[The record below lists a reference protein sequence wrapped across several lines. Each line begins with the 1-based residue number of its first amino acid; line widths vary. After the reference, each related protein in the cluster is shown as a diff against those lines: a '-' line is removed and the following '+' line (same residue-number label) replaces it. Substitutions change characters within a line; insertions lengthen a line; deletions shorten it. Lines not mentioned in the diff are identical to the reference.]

1 MRLIIRRGLIS
12 IPLLLAVAVLTFL
25 LGRLAPGDPV
35 SALLENG
42 VDPGLVESIKTHY
55 GLDKPL
61 PEQLWLYLSNLVR
74 GDLGYSYSRGGLP
87 VSEVI
92 SEGWLVSLQLGCLGI
107 MVMLGLGLPFGI
119 LAATQRG
126 KTGDWLVRGFIVI
139 GTTLPSFV
147 LAYAAIW
154 LLGVEWRILPI
165 YGWGSWQQAIL
176 PALFLG
182 LPGAAYLARHTR
194 AAVLDTLTQ
203 DYIRTA
209 QAKGLSYRRVLLY
222 HALRNGLL
230 PVVTVLGPILGGAI
244 GGFFFIETI
253 FAIPGI
259 GKLSIQAVFS
269 RDYPLLQAITL
280 LLATGFV
287 LANLL
292 VDLAYLWIDPR
303 IRYDKKA

>member
-1 MRLIIRRGLIS
+1 MKMIIRRGLGA
-12 IPLLLAVAVLTFL
+12 IPLLLAVVIVTFL

-42 VDPGLVESIKTHY
+42 VDPTIVESVKNHY

-61 PEQLWLYLSNLVR
+61 PEQLWHYLTSLLR
-74 GDLGYSYSRGGLP
+74 GDMGYSYSRGGLP
-87 VSEVI
+87 VADVI
-92 SEGWLVSLQLGCLGI
+92 TEGWAVSLQLG
-107 MVMLGLGLPFGI
+107 GLGLAVTIALGI
-119 LAATQRG
+119 PLGVLAATRRG
-126 KTGDWLVRGFIVI
+126 GFGDWLVRIFVLA

-147 LAYAAIW
+147 LAYGAIW
-154 LLGVEWRILPI
+154 LLGVQWRLLPI
-165 YGWGSWQQAIL
+165 YGWGSWQQALL
-176 PALFLG
+176 PAFFLG

-209 QAKGLSYRRVLLY
+209 RAKGLSGYRVLVR

-230 PVVTVLGPILGGAI
+230 PVVTVLGPVVGGAI

-253 FAIPGI
+253 FSIPGI
-259 GKLSIQAVFS
+259 GKLSVQAVFS

-287 LANLL
+287 MANLL
-292 VDLAYLWIDPR
+292 VDLLYLWIDPR
-303 IRYDKKA
+303 IRYSRQT